1 MTYTVWIKHLSYDRD
16 RELVSADLAGE
27 MGGRHVDVQLQFAL
41 RAHGKRTDT
50 ELRSVILLEIQQI
63 LRSAAN
69 VTLAE
74 LPTLPVHQC
83 PSRGRNAA
91 LLSRW
96 EIEVG

>member
-1 MTYTVWIKHLSYDRD
+1 MTHTVWIKHLSYDRD

-50 ELRSVILLEIQQI
+50 ELRSAILLEIQQI

-74 LPTLPVHQC
+74 SADASGPPMPQQR
-83 PSRGRNAA
+83 PERGAA
-91 LLSRW
+91 K
-96 EIEVG
+96 